1 MIATHRNPRLEA
13 ALRERARRELLW
25 FTTYTF
31 PGYFVGWHHALLG
44 RVLDDFVAKKITR
57 LIVSMPP
64 RHGKS
69 ELVSRRLPAFIL
81 GRDPNAR
88 VITASYAQR
97 LSRKMS
103 RDVQKIMSGPRY
115 RNLFPDTRL
124 GAKVKDPDASRT
136 QDEFEI
142 PGYSGFYVATSPGG
156 SVTGMGFD
164 YGIIDDPLKGRAEA
178 ESEVIREG
186 VAEWFAADFYTRQEG
201 SADEDAPILI
211 TLTRWHED
219 DLAGSL
225 LKESLEER
233 SGEQWTLLTL
243 PAVADEDAVRNPLD
257 RRTKLG
263 QALWPEKYSTERL
276 DRLRRKI
283 GSYNWSALYQQRP
296 TPAEGGIFKRS
307 WFRYYHRMRD
317 GRLECDGVTFE
328 FDRSGR
334 TTFTV
339 VDLAISKR
347 TEADYTVIS
356 DWSLANDGHSLVLL
370 DLERDK
376 FDGPEII
383 PAIKRHVRRW
393 KSSFAAIESVGF
405 QTYLTEMAR
414 HAGVPVREIDP
425 GRNDKVTRAI
435 AATPLFEA
443 GEVWFPSQEI
453 APAWLPD
460 FEDELLTFPN
470 AAHDDMVDTVSY
482 AVHIATDQA
491 WLGGAPALLPL
502 PRSTD
507 PGYDLASPIDLTPEA
522 LSPFHRSEA

>member
-1 MIATHRNPRLEA
+1 MLAVQPNPTLE
-13 ALRERARRELLW
+13 LLRRERARRELLW

-44 RVLDDFVAKKITR
+44 RVLDEFIAKKITR

-103 RDVQKIMSGPRY
+103 RDVQRIMSGPRF
-115 RNLFPDTRL
+115 RNLFPAVRL
-124 GAKVKDPDASRT
+124 GLKTKASDDALKT

-142 PGYSGFYVATSPGG
+142 PGFEGSYTATSPGG

-186 VAEWFAADFYTRQEG
+186 VASWFDADFFTRQEG
-201 SADEDAPILI
+201 DATSDAPILI
-211 TLTRWHED
+211 TLTRWHEK

-225 LKESLEER
+225 LKESLEDK

-243 PAVADEDAVRNPLD
+243 PAVADEDAIRSKAD
-257 RRTKLG
+257 QRTEIG
-263 QALWPEKYSTERL
+263 APLWPEKYSVERL
-276 DRLRRKI
+276 GRLRRKI

-317 GRLECDGVTFE
+317 GRLDCDGSTFE
-328 FDRSGR
+328 FDKAGR

-339 VDLAISKR
+339 VDLAISKK

-356 DWSLANDGHSLVLL
+356 DWSLANDGRSLVLL

-376 FDGPEII
+376 FEGPDII
-383 PAIKRHVRRW
+383 PAIKRHAKCW
-393 KSSFAAIESVGF
+393 KSSFVAIESVGF

-435 AATPLFEA
+435 AATPMFEA
-443 GEVWFPSQEI
+443 GEVWFPSNEI
-453 APAWLPD
+453 APHWLPD
-460 FEDELLTFPN
+460 FEAELLTFPN
-470 AAHDDMVDTVSY
+470 GAHDDSVDNVSY
-482 AVHIATDQA
+482 AVHIATDQS
-491 WLGGAPALLPL
+491 WLGGAPAPLPL
-502 PRSTD
+502 PRNTD
-507 PGYDLASPIDLTPEA
+507 PGYDLASPFESAPGFE
-522 LSPFHRSEA
+522 SPFQRS